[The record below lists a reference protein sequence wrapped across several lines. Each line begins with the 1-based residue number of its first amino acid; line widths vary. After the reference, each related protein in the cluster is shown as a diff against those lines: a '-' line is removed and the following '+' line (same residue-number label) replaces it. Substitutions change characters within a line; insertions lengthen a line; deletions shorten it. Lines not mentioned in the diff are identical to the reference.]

1 MCGGA
6 LLNKRE
12 EEVGGSVGVDV
23 KGILWQGSLVVV
35 VMMHNGGRSWH
46 WVTP

>member
-1 MCGGA
+1 M
-6 LLNKRE
+6 NKRE

-35 VMMHNGGRSWH
+35 VVDDRRGSWH
-46 WVTP
+46 WVTPAGGPHS